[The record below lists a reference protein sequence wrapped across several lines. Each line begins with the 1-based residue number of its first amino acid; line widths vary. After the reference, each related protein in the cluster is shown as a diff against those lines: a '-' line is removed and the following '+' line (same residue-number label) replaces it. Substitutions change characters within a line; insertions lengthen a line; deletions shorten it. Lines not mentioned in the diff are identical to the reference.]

1 MNQIK
6 QLAGQT
12 AIYGLPS
19 IVGRLLNY
27 FLVPLYT
34 YKLSTDAYGVV
45 TEMYAY
51 TAFLLVILMYGMETA
66 FFRYSELEKDK
77 NKVYSTGLISVLI
90 TSIIFILLASVFS
103 QDVANLIKHPQN
115 NEYII
120 WFGMILGFDAIT
132 SIPFAKLRAE
142 NKAKRFAL
150 IKSINISANIGFNL
164 FFIVLCPLLL
174 ENNILTG
181 FVNLVFDG
189 EIDVKYI
196 FISNLLASGIAL
208 VLLFP
213 EIFDI
218 KGKFDF
224 QLWKKLLIYALPLM
238 VLGMAGIVNET
249 LDRVLLKYL
258 LPENVAMSQLGIYG
272 ACYKVSIIMTIFI
285 QAYRYAAEPF
295 FFAQAKTKDAKEV
308 YSHVMNFFV
317 IIVSLIFLVTMM
329 YMDDIVI
336 HFIGPE
342 FRVGMKVIPIL
353 LLANLF
359 LGVFYN
365 LSIWYKLT
373 NKTMLGAY
381 IAILGAI
388 ITIALNIYWI
398 PRIGYLGSAWATLIC
413 YAGMMLISFVLGSKY
428 YPVKYNYYK
437 ITGYIGLAVLLFL
450 FTEYLDLKTVSLRLG
465 IHSAIIV
472 IYLVIVYVIEKPKF
486 KKSVI

>member
-77 NKVYSTGLISVLI
+77 NKVYSTGLISVLM
-90 TSIIFILLASVFS
+90 TSVIFILLASVFS
-103 QDVANLIKHPQN
+103 QDVASLIKHPQN
-115 NEYII
+115 KEYII
-120 WFGMILGFDAIT
+120 WFGLILGFDAIT

-174 ENNILTG
+174 ENEILVKY
-181 FVNLVFDG
+181 VNLVYDG
-189 EIDVKYI
+189 EISVKYI
-196 FISNLLASGIAL
+196 FISNLIASSITIAL
-208 VLLFP
+208 LLP
-213 EIFDI
+213 EIFSI
-218 KGKFDF
+218 ERKFDR
-224 QLWKKLLIYALPLM
+224 QLWKKLIVYALPLM
-238 VLGMAGIVNET
+238 VLGMAGNVNEM
-249 LDRVLLKYL
+249 LDRLLLKYL
-258 LPENVAMSQLGIYG
+258 LPENIALSQVGIYG

-285 QAYRYAAEPF
+285 QAYKYAAEPF
-295 FFAQAKTKDAKEV
+295 FFAQAKSKNAKDV
-308 YSHVMNFFV
+308 YAHVLNYFV

-336 HFIGPE
+336 RFIGPE

-359 LGVFYN
+359 LGIFYN

-388 ITIALNIYWI
+388 VTIALNIYWI
-398 PRIGYLGSAWATLIC
+398 PRIGYIGSAWATLIC
-413 YAGMMLISFVLGSKY
+413 YAAMMIISFVLGHKY
-428 YPVKYNYYK
+428 YPVKYNYVK

-465 IHSAIIV
+465 IHSAII
-472 IYLVIVYVIEKPKF
+472 IFYLVIVFIIEKPKF
-486 KKSVI
+486 NKSTI